1 MKRKTIL
8 LQLFIGLATIANA
21 QSSTVCNQDGTVTF
35 NYKNDQA
42 KDVQIDV
49 QFAGRKPMTRDAKT
63 GLWTVTLGPAA
74 PDMYPYCFIVDG
86 TSVMDPLNDQYFP
99 NEGFKNSLLEIP
111 GKESLPHDIR
121 PVPHGKVEYIHY
133 YSKSLGATNQAVV
146 CLPPAYEKNPQKKY
160 PVFYLISG
168 TTDTEEVYYKVGR
181 VNYILDNLIAEGKA
195 EEMIVVLPY
204 GNPYKLLAAPP
215 SAASGAPQ
223 TRFGGDVFSLDLN
236 NDLMPYVES
245 HYRTIND
252 ADHRA
257 IGGFSRG
264 GNQALYN
271 GLSHLDKFS
280 YLCSYSSFTS
290 TDIPG
295 VYDNAA
301 DTNSKIRLFWLGVG
315 TDDFLYGNARDYMA
329 FLDDHG
335 IRSVKEY
342 THDKY
347 GHTWMNAKYFLSKTL
362 PLLFKP
368 EAAEQAMKEG
378 KPALA
383 ATGKEPQFT
392 AGVMARLFPR
402 PIVSPEYKYDSVI
415 FRMKAPEAKEVKLAG
430 ETFGRPITMQRDSDG
445 VWSAEV
451 SEHIY
456 EAFTYY
462 FLVDGTP
469 VADPQNMY
477 LAPSKGFKPSIC
489 NNPAATFNYATMA
502 DIEHGVVSYDLNNQ
516 TGRYRPAQGEPA
528 FCIRL
533 VPGKDDTIESWFKI
547 GGADVMADKFIAAKK
562 LPPFCI
568 MTGCEGNDA
577 CCHGK
582 DKSCD
587 KKVYTIKA
595 DEYNTWPERR
605 HALESLLDSLI
616 LQSAV
621 RGEASVNLPLF
632 QTKYTADPSPLVVG
646 DRLFLFTSHDAS
658 PEDIPDLNEKNS
670 AGFFMYDWLLWSTT
684 DMVNWTEHGAVASLK
699 DIPWRSRENGA
710 WAIQTVE
717 RNGKYYLY
725 APLHG
730 HGIAVLEADSP
741 YGPFKDPLGKPL
753 VWDQSNWYDIDPS
766 VYTDDDGQAW
776 LYWGNP
782 HTFYASLNDDM
793 ISLKG
798 DVVKLPHIKHYQE
811 GPWFYKRSLTPN
823 PSPKGEGS
831 KYYLAYAST
840 CCPEALGYA
849 MSDSPTGPWEWKNYI
864 MRPTLRD
871 RGNHPGICDF
881 KGHSYIFGQSYD
893 LMHLDTFTHHERRSV
908 SAAEIT
914 YNADGTIQE
923 VPYWLDQEP
932 LKQLCWLDPY
942 QRVEAETMAWGYGLK
957 SAKMGIPNTGV
968 VADMPASTG
977 KRNMYIYDINDGEFI
992 KLRGVDFSNGAKRF
1006 YITAAATGSCQVT
1019 LRLDNKQGP
1028 VVGTVALSKTGSV
1041 DKYRKFSCK
1050 VAGAEGVHDLYLC
1063 FSESTGDVRLDWW
1076 QFKK

>member
-1 MKRKTIL
+1 MKRTIL
-8 LQLFIGLATIANA
+8 LQLFIGAACIATA
-21 QSSTVCNQDGTVTF
+21 QNICHEDGTVTF
-35 NYKNDQA
+35 KYKNPQA
-42 KDVQIDV
+42 KEVLVDV
-49 QFAGRKPMTRDAKT
+49 QFAGRNAMQRDAN
-63 GLWTVTLGPAA
+63 GIWTATLGPAA

-86 TSVMDPLNDQYFP
+86 VSVMDPENPQYFP

-111 GKESLPHDIR
+111 AREGKLAHDILD
-121 PVPHGKVEYIHY
+121 VPHGQLEYIHY

-146 CLPPAYEKNPQKKY
+146 YLPPKYKENPEKKY

-181 VNYILDNLIAEGKA
+181 VNYILDNLLAEGKA

-204 GNPYKLLAAPP
+204 GNPYKLLPTPP
-215 SAASGAPQ
+215 TGMFGAPGS
-223 TRFGGDVFSLDLN
+223 RFGSDVFSLDLN

-264 GNQALYN
+264 GNQGLFN

-315 TDDFLYGNARDYMA
+315 TDDFLYGNARDYME
-329 FLDDHG
+329 FLDKKG
-335 IRSVKEY
+335 IRSVKEF
-342 THDKY
+342 THDKF

-368 EAAEQAMKEG
+368 EVAEEAMKNG
-378 KPALA
+378 QPAPA
-383 ATGKEPQFT
+383 ATGKEQQFT
-392 AGVMARLFPR
+392 PGVMARLFPK
-402 PIVSPEYKYDSVI
+402 PIISPEYKYDSVI
-415 FRMKAPEAKEVKLAG
+415 FRMKAPDAKEVLLAA
-430 ETFGRPITMQRDSDG
+430 EILPKPLTMERDSDG
-445 VWSAEV
+445 IWSVEV
-451 SEHIY
+451 DEHIY
-456 EAFTYY
+456 EAVTYY
-462 FLVDGTP
+462 YLVDGTP

-489 NNPAATFNYATMA
+489 SNPASTFNYVNMA
-502 DIEHGVVSYDLNNQ
+502 EIEHGVVTYDLNANQ
-516 TGRYRPAQGEPA
+516 ACYLPAGAKPEFIIQL
-528 FCIRL
+528 I
-533 VPGKDDTIESWFKI
+533 PGKDDTIESWFKI

-568 MTGCEGNDA
+568 TTGCPKCAKGKCD
-577 CCHGK
+577 HDGK
-582 DKSCD
+582 DKCCE
-587 KKVYTIKA
+587 KKKMYTLRA
-595 DEYNTWPERR
+595 DDYSTWPERR
-605 HALESLLDSLI
+605 HALESILDSLM

-621 RGEASVNLPLF
+621 RGEIELNLPLF
-632 QTKYTADPSPLVVG
+632 QTKYTADPAPLVIG
-646 DRLFLFTSHDAS
+646 DTLFLYTSHDSS
-658 PEDIPDLNEKNS
+658 PEDILDPNEKSS

-699 DIPWRSRENGA
+699 DIPWRSRDNGA

-730 HGIAVLEADSP
+730 HGIAVLKADSP
-741 YGPFKDPLGKPL
+741 YGPFSDPLGKPL

-766 VYTDDDGQAW
+766 VYTDDDGQAY

-782 HTFYASLNDDM
+782 YTFYAPLNDDM

-798 DVVKLPHIKHYQE
+798 EVTKLPHIKHYQE
-811 GPWFYKRSLTPN
+811 GPWFYKRN
-823 PSPKGEGS
+823 GH
-831 KYYLAYAST
+831 YYVAYAST

-881 KGHSYIFGQSYD
+881 KGHSYVFGQNYD

-908 SAAEIT
+908 SATEIT
-914 YNADGTIQE
+914 YNEDGTIQQ

-932 LKQLCWLDPY
+932 MKQLSWLNPY

-957 SAKMGIPNTGV
+957 SAKI
-968 VADMPASTG
+968 DI
-977 KRNMYIYDINDGEFI
+977 KNMYIYDINDGEFI
-992 KLRGVDFSNGAKRF
+992 KLRGVDFSKGAKKF
-1006 YITAAATGSCQVT
+1006 NITAASTGSCKVT
-1019 LRLDNKQGP
+1019 LRLDGQNGP
-1028 VVGTVALSKTGSV
+1028 VIGEAVISKTGSLE
-1041 DKYRKFSCK
+1041 KYKAFKTK
-1050 VAGAEGVHDLYLC
+1050 VANASDVHDLYLC
-1063 FSESTGDVRLDWW
+1063 FSDTEGDTRLDWW
-1076 QFKK
+1076 TFE

>member
-1 MKRKTIL
+1 MLSALFAAWATMAAAQPSTI
-8 LQLFIGLATIANA
+8 
-21 QSSTVCNQDGTVTF
+21 CHEDGTVTF
-35 NYKNDQA
+35 QYKNDQA
-42 KDVQIDV
+42 KEVLVDV
-49 QFAGRKPMTRDAKT
+49 QFAGRNPMQRDAAT
-63 GLWTVTLGPAA
+63 GLWTTTLGPAA

-86 TSVMDPLNDQYFP
+86 VSVMDPRCDQYFP

-111 GKESLPHDIR
+111 SRGDKLAHDILD
-121 PVPHGKVEYIHY
+121 VAHGTLEYIHY
-133 YSKSLGATNQAVV
+133 YSKNLGATNQAVV
-146 CLPPAYEKNPQKKY
+146 YLPPKYKENPEKKY

-181 VNYILDNLIAEGKA
+181 VNYILDNLLAEGKA

-204 GNPYKLLAAPP
+204 GNPYKLLPTPP
-215 SAASGAPQ
+215 ASASGAPQ
-223 TRFGGDVFSLDLN
+223 TMFGKDVFSMDLN
-236 NDLMPYVES
+236 DDLMPYIEQ

-264 GNQALYN
+264 GNQALHN

-290 TDIPG
+290 TTIPE

-301 DTNSKIRLFWLGVG
+301 DTNSKIHLFWLGVG
-315 TDDFLYGNARDYMA
+315 TDDFLYGNARDYME
-329 FLDDHG
+329 FLDKHG
-335 IRSVKEY
+335 ITSVKEY
-342 THDKY
+342 THDKF

-368 EAAEQAMKEG
+368 EAAKEAMKNAQ
-378 KPALA
+378 PTMP
-383 ATGKEPQFT
+383 ATGKEQQFT
-392 AGVMARLFPR
+392 AGVMARLFPK
-402 PIVSPEYKYDSVI
+402 PIISPEYKYDSVI
-415 FRMKAPEAKEVKLAG
+415 FRMKAPEAKEVLLAA
-430 ETFGRPITMQRDSDG
+430 EILPKPIMMERDSDG
-445 VWSAEV
+445 IWSKEID
-451 SEHIY
+451 EHIY

-462 FLVDGTP
+462 YIVDGTP

-489 NNPAATFNYATMA
+489 SNPAAVFHYANMA
-502 DIEHGVVSYDLNNQ
+502 EIEHGVVSYDLNKNQ
-516 TGRYRPAQGEPA
+516 ACYHPAGGKPQ
-528 FCIRL
+528 FIIQL
-533 VPGKDDTIESWFKI
+533 IPGKDDTMESWFKI
-547 GGADVMADKFIAAKK
+547 GGADVMADKFIGAKK

-568 MTGCEGNDA
+568 TTGEAACCEGKK
-577 CCHGK
+577 CE
-582 DKSCD
+582 
-587 KKVYTIKA
+587 KKVYTLRA
-595 DEYNTWPERR
+595 DNYATWPERR
-605 HALESLLDSLI
+605 HALESILDSLMLKAAAKGDI
-616 LQSAV
+616 SL
-621 RGEASVNLPLF
+621 NLPLF

-658 PEDIPDLNEKNS
+658 PEDIPDENEKSS

-699 DIPWRSRENGA
+699 EFPWRSRENGA

-730 HGIAVLEADSP
+730 HGIGVLEADSP

-766 VYTDDDGQAW
+766 VYTDDDGQAY

-782 HTFYASLNDDM
+782 HTFYARLNNDM
-793 ISLKG
+793 VSLK
-798 DVVKLPHIKHYQE
+798 DSVVKLPHIKHYQE
-811 GPWFYKRSLTPN
+811 GPWFYKRN
-823 PSPKGEGS
+823 GH
-831 KYYLAYAST
+831 YYCAYAST

-881 KGHSYIFGQSYD
+881 KGHSYVFGQSYD

-908 SAAEIT
+908 SATEIT
-914 YNADGTIQE
+914 YNEDGTIQE

-932 LKQLCWLDPY
+932 MKQLCWLNPY
-942 QRVEAETMAWGYGLK
+942 ERVEAETMAWGYGLK
-957 SAKMGIPNTGV
+957 SAKMGIENTGV
-968 VADMPASTG
+968 IADMPTSTG
-977 KRNMYIYDINDGEFI
+977 KKNMYIYDLNDGEFI
-992 KLRGVDFSNGAKRF
+992 KLRGVDFGEKGARQF
-1006 YITAAATGSCQVT
+1006 SVTAASTGGCRVT
-1019 LRLDNKQGP
+1019 LRIDGLE
-1028 VVGTVALSKTGSV
+1028 GTVIGEAVITKTGSV
-1041 DKYRKFSCK
+1041 EKYKSFTSK
-1050 VAGAEGVHDLYLC
+1050 VSNVQGVHDLYLC
-1063 FSESTGDVRLDWW
+1063 FDNTNGETRLDWW
-1076 QFKK
+1076 TFKN